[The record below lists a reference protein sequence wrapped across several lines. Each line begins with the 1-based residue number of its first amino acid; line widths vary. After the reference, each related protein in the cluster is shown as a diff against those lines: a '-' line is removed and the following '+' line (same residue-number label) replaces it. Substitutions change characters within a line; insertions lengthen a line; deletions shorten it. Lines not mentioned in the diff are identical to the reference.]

1 MSNETKQT
9 AVEELIEEIMRRVS
23 IIQSEPKSMVREM
36 MIANLANDL
45 DLFKEMEKEQINNAI
60 KNELKL
66 IGNYFDVSKLEQR
79 EQGHHIRF
87 TSILKDRFDFYNET
101 YGGNK

>member
-1 MSNETKQT
+1 MKQT
-9 AVEELIEEIMRRVS
+9 AVEWLEEQLDLGLSENGLKS
-23 IIQSEPKSMVREM
+23 IIKQ
-36 MIANLANDL
+36 A
-45 DLFKEMEKEQINNAI
+45 KEMEKEQINNAI

-66 IGNYFDVSKLEQR
+66 IGDYFDVSKLEQR

>member
-1 MSNETKQT
+1 MTNNKQQT
-9 AVEELIEEIMRRVS
+9 AVEWLAKSYVDLLTKLNNEEIS
-23 IIQSEPKSMVREM
+23 LKEFEIQYIELLEQ
-36 MIANLANDL
+36 A
-45 DLFKEMEKEQINNAI
+45 KEMQKQQTRDDI

-66 IGNYFDVSKLEQR
+66 IGNYFDVGKLEQR

-101 YGGNK
+101 NGGKK

>member
-1 MSNETKQT
+1 MKQQT
-9 AVEELIEEIMRRVS
+9 AVEWLSEQFDSIVELYPSQFERVNRAIE
-23 IIQSEPKSMVREM
+23 Q
-36 MIANLANDL
+36 A
-45 DLFKEMEKEQINNAI
+45 KEMEKHQTRDEI

-66 IGNYFDVSKLEQR
+66 IGNYFDVDKLDQR

-101 YGGNK
+101 YGGK